1 MFSYVYS
8 VHIIHDE
15 PLKKL
20 AWLLHFCI
28 EHMFTT
34 LVFGLCHRNRLL
46 PGQKSFKVSGK
57 GQICIGNFSILIR
70 PHSYGFLT
78 VACAMEDNAMVK
90 IQTPLKSFQLPVRW
104 HMGLFVL

>member
-1 MFSYVYS
+1 MFSYVYY

-46 PGQKSFKVSGK
+46 PGQRTLRYQEKVK
-57 GQICIGNFSILIR
+57 
-70 PHSYGFLT
+70 
-78 VACAMEDNAMVK
+78 
-90 IQTPLKSFQLPVRW
+90 
-104 HMGLFVL
+104 FVLVIFPF